1 MANPPY
7 VRITAPQDQYF
18 LFIKAM
24 SPYGTATSQGI
35 EVVVADLCLET
46 TYSIVDTV
54 IELQLSVFGPG
65 QTEIFDKPQAE
76 LET

>member
-18 LFIKAM
+18 LFIKAV
-24 SPYGTATSQGI
+24 SPYGSSTSQGI

-46 TYSIVDTV
+46 FYSVEDTF
-54 IELQLSVFGPG
+54 IELAMTVFGPS
-65 QTEIFDKPQAE
+65 
-76 LET
+76 